1 MIFLIRRNPR
11 NFLEII
17 NNIKSEPEVLELLRL
32 CIWINICRMG
42 LGNSFNNKFN
52 EVKEQLELRDR
63 DKLVESFAKKCTP
76 ISKILLNNTI
86 AQLKR

>member
-1 MIFLIRRNPR
+1 
-11 NFLEII
+11 
-17 NNIKSEPEVLELLRL
+17 
-32 CIWINICRMG
+32 MG